1 MPYQDGNTVKTVS
14 NVYTESMHCA
24 QQAVAEG
31 GGPDT
36 PDRTQSSP
44 SNALQPP
51 SITDSDGT
59 AESLMDPNSAAA
71 SELGLAE
78 PHSPR
83 HPHNGELVGY

>member
-1 MPYQDGNTVKTVS
+1 MMTVS
-14 NVYTESMHCA
+14 SVYTESMHCA
-24 QQAVAEG
+24 QQAVAG

-36 PDRTQSSP
+36 PDRAQSTP
-44 SNALQPP
+44 SNALQPT

-78 PHSPR
+78 PHSPT
-83 HPHNGELVGY
+83 HPHNGELVDY